1 MSTLSNPWLQEKEI
15 VALKM
20 WKILISSCLDL
31 KEQSHEGRHLPN
43 TVSSRSFLALPSDGK
58 GFSQETVECIR
69 SSPMESSV
77 TWIKLNNNQLT
88 TDNNISNIHQCHD
101 TKVGVNIK
109 LSTH

>member
-1 MSTLSNPWLQEKEI
+1 M
-15 VALKM
+15 ALILGE
-20 WKILISSCLDL
+20 ILISSSLDL

-77 TWIKLNNNQLT
+77 TWIKLNNN
-88 TDNNISNIHQCHD
+88 
-101 TKVGVNIK
+101 
-109 LSTH
+109 